1 MNPETFRIRGTS
13 ERKQPGNR
21 DSSAA
26 PVRAGGPDTI
36 AAFAIRPARAHIG
49 EYGGASPRGAAVL
62 ALGSNLGDRGE
73 ILQGGVDA
81 IAGLPE
87 VCLIAVSP
95 VYETVPVGG
104 PPQPDYLNAVVLAET
119 TLPPLELLDQLH
131 EVEAAFARVRVVRWG
146 PRTLDID
153 IITMAGEHSDDPE
166 LTLPHPRAH
175 ERAFVL
181 APWHDVD
188 PDAQLP
194 GYGPVADLLAGI
206 DATGIRRSEVA
217 LVLPEAAS

>member
-1 MNPETFRIRGTS
+1 MT
-13 ERKQPGNR
+13 ERSAR
-21 DSSAA
+21 DGAG
-26 PVRAGGPDTI
+26 RAV
-36 AAFAIRPARAHIG
+36 
-49 EYGGASPRGAAVL
+49 VL

-87 VCLIAVSP
+87 VRLTAVSP

-104 PPQPDYLNAVVLAET
+104 PSQPDYLNAVVLAET
-119 TLPPLELLDQLH
+119 ALPPRDLLDQLH
-131 EVEAAFARVRVVRWG
+131 EIEAAFDRVRVVRWG

-153 IITMAGEHSDDPE
+153 IITVAGEGSDGPE

-188 PDAQLP
+188 PGAVLP
-194 GYGPVADLLAGI
+194 GYGAVADLLAAI
-206 DATGIRRSEVA
+206 AVPGIRRSDQP
-217 LVLPEAAS
+217 LVLPEATS